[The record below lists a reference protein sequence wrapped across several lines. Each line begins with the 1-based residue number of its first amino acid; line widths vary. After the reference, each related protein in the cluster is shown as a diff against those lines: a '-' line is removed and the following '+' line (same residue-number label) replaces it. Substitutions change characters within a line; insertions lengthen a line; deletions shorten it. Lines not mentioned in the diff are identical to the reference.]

1 MPSTSNPDEWSD
13 DDVDK
18 DGNNQQ
24 RGEDDQD
31 KETVEDETIPTP
43 QEHDFQFLQL
53 NSQIKGAIEQLGGAV
68 IPKLNWS
75 APKDASWMNQ
85 GSLKCET
92 PGDVYLLLKSSDFI
106 LHDVLHALD
115 DVLVQPTD
123 DSSTTNTTTESRN
136 EYPALELVLRKWC
149 NLHSSMEFRCFVYD
163 RQLSKSRSGGC
174 CCLAQGMLY
183 VVRFCLTFLLLQK
196 VAISQRNHTLHFPH
210 LADRYDDILLL
221 IQEFLNNVVVCQFP
235 LSKFVLDVYLD
246 QQARIWILDFNVWGR
261 QTDALL
267 FDWDE
272 LIDYAE
278 QTSGVATS
286 LDYQVAAEE
295 DQSQTFHKLID
306 FRLVETGM
314 EVRQDPLASYRAP
327 IDTIH
332 LSSITGGDATKFQEF
347 MRLCQRPS

>member
-1 MPSTSNPDEWSD
+1 
-13 DDVDK
+13 
-18 DGNNQQ
+18 
-24 RGEDDQD
+24 
-31 KETVEDETIPTP
+31 
-43 QEHDFQFLQL
+43 
-53 NSQIKGAIEQLGGAV
+53 
-68 IPKLNWS
+68 
-75 APKDASWMNQ
+75 MNQ

-115 DVLVQPTD
+115 DVVLQPTD

-163 RQLSKSRSGGC
+163 RQLSKSRRD
-174 CCLAQGMLY
+174 L
-183 VVRFCLTFLLLQK
+183 VVVVAWLKACFTLSAFASLLLLLRK
-196 VAISQRNHTLHFPH
+196 VAVSQRNHTLHFPH
-210 LADRYDDILLL
+210 LADRHDDILLL

-246 QQARIWILDFNVWGR
+246 QQERIWILDFNVWGR